1 MLNLRKFFM
10 KSKLSKALLLSVL
23 AFNVNADDSDAVKQ
37 GLLSSMSSG
46 IASSIAQVIGGQG
59 DTEVQFSAKENNKPE
74 FSIMTVRPI
83 SIHPGKDAWF
93 VQLQL
98 NNTMIRSK
106 TRLTTN
112 VGIGY
117 RSLSENKNTMI
128 GGNVFVDYDSK
139 GNSRYSLGV
148 EFRTAVFEVL
158 ANYYKAI
165 SGQKTVGDF
174 KERALDGND
183 MSISGQIPYLPW
195 AKINL
200 THYEWKK
207 VNNSKN
213 SKGDKLSLDL
223 LLTPNVVLEL
233 GVDDNNIQKKD
244 NFAKLSFVYPPKEG
258 PAASTDF
265 ISDEAFPEGDMSS
278 KLLSKVKRS
287 NKITLESEGVGVTI
301 SRLD

>member
-1 MLNLRKFFM
+1 MTSKIFKFGLI
-10 KSKLSKALLLSVL
+10 SLLTFSVY
-23 AFNVNADDSDAVKQ
+23 ADDEDAVKQ
-37 GLLSSMSSG
+37 ALLSSMSSG
-46 IASSIAQVIGGQG
+46 IASSIASVIGGQG
-59 DTEVQFSAKENNKPE
+59 DTEVQFSAKEDNKPQ
-74 FSIMTVRPI
+74 FTIMTVRPI
-83 SIHPGKDAWF
+83 SVHPGKDAWF

-98 NNTMIRSK
+98 SNTQIRSQS
-106 TRLTTN
+106 RLTTN
-112 VGIGY
+112 IGLGY
-117 RSLSENKNTMI
+117 RTLSDNKKSMI
-128 GGNVFVDYDSK
+128 GGNVFVDYDEE
-139 GNSRYSLGV
+139 GNSRYSLGF
-148 EFRTAVFEVL
+148 EFRTTVFEIL
-158 ANYYKAI
+158 INHYEAI
-165 SGQKTVGDF
+165 SGQKTVGNF

-183 MSISGQIPYLPW
+183 MSINGQIPYLPW

-200 THYEWKK
+200 MHYEWKK

-244 NFAKLSFVYPPKEG
+244 NFAKLSFVFPPREG

-265 ISDEAFPEGDMSS
+265 IADEAFPGGDMSS
-278 KLLSKVKRS
+278 QLLSKVKRS

>member
-1 MLNLRKFFM
+1 MTSKIFKFGLI
-10 KSKLSKALLLSVL
+10 SLLTFSVY
-23 AFNVNADDSDAVKQ
+23 ADDEDTLKQ

-46 IASSIAQVIGGQG
+46 IASSIASVIGGQG
-59 DTEVQFSAKENNKPE
+59 DTEVQFSAKEDNKPQ
-74 FSIMTVRPI
+74 FTIMTVRPI
-83 SIHPGKDAWF
+83 SVHPGKDAWF

-98 NNTMIRSK
+98 SNTQIRSQS
-106 TRLTTN
+106 RLTTN
-112 VGIGY
+112 IGLGY
-117 RSLSENKNTMI
+117 RTLSDNKKSMI
-128 GGNVFVDYDSK
+128 GGNVFVDYDAK
-139 GNSRYSLGV
+139 GNSRYSLGF
-148 EFRTAVFEVL
+148 EFRTTVFEIL
-158 ANYYKAI
+158 INHYEAI
-165 SGQKTVGDF
+165 SGQKTVGNF

-183 MSISGQIPYLPW
+183 MSINGQIPYLPW

-200 THYEWKK
+200 MHYEWKK

-244 NFAKLSFVYPPKEG
+244 NFAKLSFVFPPREG
-258 PAASTDF
+258 PSASTDF
-265 ISDEAFPEGDMSS
+265 IADEAFPGGDMSS
-278 KLLSKVKRS
+278 QLLSKVKRS

>member
-1 MLNLRKFFM
+1 MTSKIFKFGLI
-10 KSKLSKALLLSVL
+10 SLLTFSVY
-23 AFNVNADDSDAVKQ
+23 ADDEDALKQ

-46 IASSIAQVIGGQG
+46 ITSSIASVIGGQG
-59 DTEVQFSAKENNKPE
+59 DTEVQFSAKEDNKPQ
-74 FSIMTVRPI
+74 FTIMTVRPI
-83 SIHPGKDAWF
+83 SVHPGKDAWF

-98 NNTMIRSK
+98 SNTQIRSQS
-106 TRLTTN
+106 RLTTN
-112 VGIGY
+112 LGLGY
-117 RSLSENKNTMI
+117 RTLSDNKKSMI
-128 GGNVFVDYDSK
+128 GGNVFVDYDEE
-139 GNSRYSLGV
+139 GNSRYSLGF
-148 EFRTAVFEVL
+148 EFRTTVFEIL
-158 ANYYKAI
+158 INHYEAI
-165 SGQKTVGDF
+165 SGQKTVGNF

-183 MSISGQIPYLPW
+183 MSINGQIPYLPW

-200 THYEWKK
+200 MHYEWKK

-244 NFAKLSFVYPPKEG
+244 NFAKLSFVFPPREG

-265 ISDEAFPEGDMSS
+265 IADEAFPGGDMSS
-278 KLLSKVKRS
+278 QLLSKVKRS

>member
-1 MLNLRKFFM
+1 MISKIFKF
-10 KSKLSKALLLSVL
+10 LLISLLTFSVY
-23 AFNVNADDSDAVKQ
+23 ADDEDTLKQ

-46 IASSIAQVIGGQG
+46 IASSIASVIGGQG
-59 DTEVQFSAKENNKPE
+59 DTEVQFSAKEDNKPQ
-74 FSIMTVRPI
+74 FTIMTVRPI
-83 SIHPGKDAWF
+83 SVHPGKDAWF

-98 NNTMIRSK
+98 SNTQIRSQS
-106 TRLTTN
+106 RLTTN
-112 VGIGY
+112 IGLGY
-117 RSLSENKNTMI
+117 RTLSDNKKSMI
-128 GGNVFVDYDSK
+128 GGNVFVDYDEE
-139 GNSRYSLGV
+139 GNSRYSLGF
-148 EFRTAVFEVL
+148 EFRTTVFEIL
-158 ANYYKAI
+158 INHYEAI
-165 SGQKTVGDF
+165 SGQKTVGNF

-183 MSISGQIPYLPW
+183 MSINGQIPYLPW

-200 THYEWKK
+200 MHYEWKK

-244 NFAKLSFVYPPKEG
+244 NFAKLSFVFPPREG
-258 PAASTDF
+258 PSASTDF
-265 ISDEAFPEGDMSS
+265 IADEAFPGGDMSS
-278 KLLSKVKRS
+278 QLLSKVKRS

>member
-1 MLNLRKFFM
+1 MTSKIFKFGLI
-10 KSKLSKALLLSVL
+10 SLLTFSVY
-23 AFNVNADDSDAVKQ
+23 ADDEDTLKQ

-46 IASSIAQVIGGQG
+46 IASSIASVIGGQG
-59 DTEVQFSAKENNKPE
+59 DTEVQFSAKEDNKPQ
-74 FSIMTVRPI
+74 FTIMTVRPI
-83 SIHPGKDAWF
+83 SVHPGKDAWF

-98 NNTMIRSK
+98 SNTQIRSQS
-106 TRLTTN
+106 RLTTN
-112 VGIGY
+112 IGLGY
-117 RSLSENKNTMI
+117 RTLSDNKKSMI
-128 GGNVFVDYDSK
+128 GGNVFVDYDAK
-139 GNSRYSLGV
+139 GNSRYSLGF
-148 EFRTAVFEVL
+148 EFRTTVFEIL
-158 ANYYKAI
+158 INHYEAI
-165 SGQKTVGDF
+165 SGQKTVGNF

-183 MSISGQIPYLPW
+183 MSINGQIPYLPW

-200 THYEWKK
+200 MHYEWKK

-244 NFAKLSFVYPPKEG
+244 NFAKLSFVFPPREG

-265 ISDEAFPEGDMSS
+265 IADEAFPGGDMSS
-278 KLLSKVKRS
+278 QLLSKVKRS

>member
-1 MLNLRKFFM
+1 MTSKIFKFGLI
-10 KSKLSKALLLSVL
+10 SLLTFSVY
-23 AFNVNADDSDAVKQ
+23 ADDEDAVKQ

-46 IASSIAQVIGGQG
+46 IASSIASVIGGQG
-59 DTEVQFSAKENNKPE
+59 DTEVQFSAKEDNKPQ
-74 FSIMTVRPI
+74 FTIMTVRPI
-83 SIHPGKDAWF
+83 SVHPGKDAWF

-98 NNTMIRSK
+98 SNTQIRSQS
-106 TRLTTN
+106 RLTTN
-112 VGIGY
+112 LGLGY
-117 RSLSENKNTMI
+117 RTLSDNKKSMI
-128 GGNVFVDYDSK
+128 GGNVFVDYDEE
-139 GNSRYSLGV
+139 GNSRYSLGF
-148 EFRTAVFEVL
+148 EFRTTVFEIL
-158 ANYYKAI
+158 INHYEAI
-165 SGQKTVGDF
+165 SGQKTVGNF

-183 MSISGQIPYLPW
+183 MSINGQIPYLPW

-200 THYEWKK
+200 MHYEWKK

-244 NFAKLSFVYPPKEG
+244 NFAKLSFVFPPREG
-258 PAASTDF
+258 PSASTDF
-265 ISDEAFPEGDMSS
+265 IADEAFPGGDMSS
-278 KLLSKVKRS
+278 QLLSKVKRS

>member
-1 MLNLRKFFM
+1 MTSKIFKF
-10 KSKLSKALLLSVL
+10 ALISLLTFSVY
-23 AFNVNADDSDAVKQ
+23 ADDEDALKQ
-37 GLLSSMSSG
+37 GLLSSISSG
-46 IASSIAQVIGGQG
+46 IASSIASVIGGQG
-59 DTEVQFSAKENNKPE
+59 DTEVQFSAKEDNKPQ
-74 FSIMTVRPI
+74 FTIMTVRPI
-83 SIHPGKDAWF
+83 SVHPGKDAWF

-98 NNTMIRSK
+98 SNTQIRSQS
-106 TRLTTN
+106 RLTTN
-112 VGIGY
+112 IGLGY
-117 RSLSENKNTMI
+117 RTLSDNKKSMI
-128 GGNVFVDYDSK
+128 GGNVFVDYDEE
-139 GNSRYSLGV
+139 GNSRYSLGF
-148 EFRTAVFEVL
+148 EFRTTVFEIL
-158 ANYYKAI
+158 INHYEAI

-183 MSISGQIPYLPW
+183 MSINGQIPYLPW

-200 THYEWKK
+200 MHYEWKK
-207 VNNSKN
+207 INNSKN

-244 NFAKLSFVYPPKEG
+244 NFAKLSFVFPQREG

-265 ISDEAFPEGDMSS
+265 IADEAFPGGDMSS
-278 KLLSKVKRS
+278 QLLSKVKRS

>member
-1 MLNLRKFFM
+1 MTSKIFKFGLI
-10 KSKLSKALLLSVL
+10 SLLTFSVY
-23 AFNVNADDSDAVKQ
+23 ADDEDAVKQ

-46 IASSIAQVIGGQG
+46 IASSIASVIGGQG
-59 DTEVQFSAKENNKPE
+59 DTEVQFSAKEDNKPQ
-74 FSIMTVRPI
+74 FTIMTVRPI
-83 SIHPGKDAWF
+83 SVHPGKDAWF

-98 NNTMIRSK
+98 SNTQIRSQS
-106 TRLTTN
+106 RLTTN
-112 VGIGY
+112 IGLGY
-117 RSLSENKNTMI
+117 RTLSDNKKSMI
-128 GGNVFVDYDSK
+128 GGNVFVDYDEE
-139 GNSRYSLGV
+139 GNSRYSLGF
-148 EFRTAVFEVL
+148 EFRTTVFEIL
-158 ANYYKAI
+158 INHYEAI
-165 SGQKTVGDF
+165 SGQKTVGNF

-183 MSISGQIPYLPW
+183 MSINGQIPYLPW

-200 THYEWKK
+200 MHYEWKK

-244 NFAKLSFVYPPKEG
+244 NFAKLSFIFPPREG

-265 ISDEAFPEGDMSS
+265 IADEAFPGGDMSS
-278 KLLSKVKRS
+278 QLLSKVKRS

>member
-1 MLNLRKFFM
+1 MTSKIFKFGLI
-10 KSKLSKALLLSVL
+10 SLLTFSVY
-23 AFNVNADDSDAVKQ
+23 ADDEDALKQ

-46 IASSIAQVIGGQG
+46 IASSIASVIGGQG
-59 DTEVQFSAKENNKPE
+59 DTEVQFSAKEDNKPQ
-74 FSIMTVRPI
+74 FTIMTVRPI
-83 SIHPGKDAWF
+83 SVHPGKDAWF

-98 NNTMIRSK
+98 SNTQIRSQS
-106 TRLTTN
+106 RLTTN
-112 VGIGY
+112 IGLGY
-117 RSLSENKNTMI
+117 RTLSDNKKSMI
-128 GGNVFVDYDSK
+128 GGNVFVDYDEE
-139 GNSRYSLGV
+139 GNSRYSLGF
-148 EFRTAVFEVL
+148 EFRTTVFEIL
-158 ANYYKAI
+158 INHYEAI
-165 SGQKTVGDF
+165 SGQKTVGNF

-183 MSISGQIPYLPW
+183 MSINGQIPYLPW

-200 THYEWKK
+200 MHYEWKK

-244 NFAKLSFVYPPKEG
+244 NFAKLSFVFPPREG
-258 PAASTDF
+258 PSASTDF
-265 ISDEAFPEGDMSS
+265 IADEAFPGGDMSS
-278 KLLSKVKRS
+278 QLLSKVKRS

>member
-1 MLNLRKFFM
+1 MTSKIFKFGLI
-10 KSKLSKALLLSVL
+10 SLLTFSVY
-23 AFNVNADDSDAVKQ
+23 ADDEDAVKQ
-37 GLLSSMSSG
+37 GLLSSISSG
-46 IASSIAQVIGGQG
+46 IASSIASVIGGQG
-59 DTEVQFSAKENNKPE
+59 DTEVQFSAKEDNKPQ
-74 FSIMTVRPI
+74 FTIMTVRPI
-83 SIHPGKDAWF
+83 SVHPGKDAWF

-98 NNTMIRSK
+98 SNTQIRSQS
-106 TRLTTN
+106 RLTTN
-112 VGIGY
+112 IGLGY
-117 RSLSENKNTMI
+117 RTLSDNKKSMI
-128 GGNVFVDYDSK
+128 GGNVFVDYDEE
-139 GNSRYSLGV
+139 GNSRYSLGF
-148 EFRTAVFEVL
+148 EFRTTVFEIL
-158 ANYYKAI
+158 INHYEAI
-165 SGQKTVGDF
+165 SGQKTVGNF

-183 MSISGQIPYLPW
+183 MSINGQIPYLPW

-200 THYEWKK
+200 MHYEWKK

-244 NFAKLSFVYPPKEG
+244 NFAKLSFVFPPREG

-265 ISDEAFPEGDMSS
+265 IVDEAFPGGDMSS
-278 KLLSKVKRS
+278 QLLSKVKRS

>member
-1 MLNLRKFFM
+1 MISKIFKFGLI
-10 KSKLSKALLLSVL
+10 SLLTFSVY
-23 AFNVNADDSDAVKQ
+23 ADDEDALKQ

-46 IASSIAQVIGGQG
+46 IASSIASVIGGQG
-59 DTEVQFSAKENNKPE
+59 DTEVQFSAKEDNKPQ
-74 FSIMTVRPI
+74 FTIMTVRPI
-83 SIHPGKDAWF
+83 SVHPGKDAWF

-98 NNTMIRSK
+98 SNTQIRSQS
-106 TRLTTN
+106 RLTTN
-112 VGIGY
+112 IGLGY
-117 RSLSENKNTMI
+117 RTLSDNKKSMI
-128 GGNVFVDYDSK
+128 GGNVFVDYDEE
-139 GNSRYSLGV
+139 GNSRYSLGF
-148 EFRTAVFEVL
+148 EFRTTVFEIL
-158 ANYYKAI
+158 INHYEAI

-183 MSISGQIPYLPW
+183 MSINGQIPYLPW

-200 THYEWKK
+200 MHYEWKK

-244 NFAKLSFVYPPKEG
+244 NFAKLSFVFPPREG
-258 PAASTDF
+258 PSASTDF
-265 ISDEAFPEGDMSS
+265 IADEAFPSGDMSS
-278 KLLSKVKRS
+278 QLLSKVKRS

>member
-1 MLNLRKFFM
+1 MTSKIFKFGLI
-10 KSKLSKALLLSVL
+10 SLLTFSVY
-23 AFNVNADDSDAVKQ
+23 ADDEDAVKQ

-46 IASSIAQVIGGQG
+46 IASSIASVIGGQG
-59 DTEVQFSAKENNKPE
+59 DTEVQFSAKEDNKPQ
-74 FSIMTVRPI
+74 FTIMTVRPI
-83 SIHPGKDAWF
+83 SVHPGKDAWF

-98 NNTMIRSK
+98 SNTQIRSQS
-106 TRLTTN
+106 RLTTN
-112 VGIGY
+112 IGLGY
-117 RSLSENKNTMI
+117 RTLSDNKKSMI
-128 GGNVFVDYDSK
+128 GGNVFVDYDEE
-139 GNSRYSLGV
+139 GNSRYSLGF
-148 EFRTAVFEVL
+148 EFRTTVFEIL
-158 ANYYKAI
+158 INHYEAI
-165 SGQKTVGDF
+165 SGQKTVGNF

-183 MSISGQIPYLPW
+183 MSINGQIPYLPW

-200 THYEWKK
+200 MHYEWKK

-244 NFAKLSFVYPPKEG
+244 NFAKLSFVFPPREG
-258 PAASTDF
+258 PSASTDF
-265 ISDEAFPEGDMSS
+265 IADEAFPGGDMSS
-278 KLLSKVKRS
+278 QLLSKVKRS

>member
-1 MLNLRKFFM
+1 MTSKIFKFGLI
-10 KSKLSKALLLSVL
+10 SLLTFSVY
-23 AFNVNADDSDAVKQ
+23 ADDEDALKQ

-46 IASSIAQVIGGQG
+46 ITSSIASVIGGQG
-59 DTEVQFSAKENNKPE
+59 DTEVQFSAKEDNKPQ
-74 FSIMTVRPI
+74 FTIMTVRPI
-83 SIHPGKDAWF
+83 SVHPGKDAWF

-98 NNTMIRSK
+98 SNTQIRSQS
-106 TRLTTN
+106 RLTTN
-112 VGIGY
+112 IGLGY
-117 RSLSENKNTMI
+117 RTLSDNKKSMI
-128 GGNVFVDYDSK
+128 GGNVFVDYDAK
-139 GNSRYSLGV
+139 GNSRYSLGF
-148 EFRTAVFEVL
+148 EFRTTVFEIL
-158 ANYYKAI
+158 INHYEAI
-165 SGQKTVGDF
+165 SGQKTVGNF

-183 MSISGQIPYLPW
+183 MSINGQIPYLPW

-200 THYEWKK
+200 MHYEWKK

-244 NFAKLSFVYPPKEG
+244 NFAKLSFVFPPREG
-258 PAASTDF
+258 PSASTDF
-265 ISDEAFPEGDMSS
+265 IADEAFPGGDMSS
-278 KLLSKVKRS
+278 QLLSKVKRS

>member
-1 MLNLRKFFM
+1 MTSKIFKFGLI
-10 KSKLSKALLLSVL
+10 SLLTFSVY
-23 AFNVNADDSDAVKQ
+23 ADDEDALKQ

-46 IASSIAQVIGGQG
+46 IASSIASVIGGQG
-59 DTEVQFSAKENNKPE
+59 DTEVQFSAKEDNKPQ
-74 FSIMTVRPI
+74 FTIMTVRPI
-83 SIHPGKDAWF
+83 SVHPGKDAWF

-98 NNTMIRSK
+98 SNTQIRSQS
-106 TRLTTN
+106 RLSTN
-112 VGIGY
+112 IGLGY
-117 RSLSENKNTMI
+117 RTLSDNKKSMI
-128 GGNVFVDYDSK
+128 GGNVFVDYDEE
-139 GNSRYSLGV
+139 GNSRYSLGF
-148 EFRTAVFEVL
+148 EFRTTVFEIL
-158 ANYYKAI
+158 INHYEAI
-165 SGQKTVGDF
+165 SGQKTVGNF

-183 MSISGQIPYLPW
+183 MSINGQIPYLPW

-200 THYEWKK
+200 MHYEWKK

-244 NFAKLSFVYPPKEG
+244 NFAKLSFVFPPREG
-258 PAASTDF
+258 PSASTDF
-265 ISDEAFPEGDMSS
+265 IADEAFPGGDMSS
-278 KLLSKVKRS
+278 QLLSKVKRS

>member
-1 MLNLRKFFM
+1 MLNLSKFLM

-46 IASSIAQVIGGQG
+46 IAQVIGGQG

-83 SIHPGKDAWF
+83 SIHPEKDAWF

-106 TRLTTN
+106 SRLTTN

-139 GNSRYSLGV
+139 GNSRYSLGF

-207 VNNSKN
+207 VNNSIN
-213 SKGDKLSLDL
+213 SKGDKLSFDL

-287 NKITLESEGVGVTI
+287 NKIALESEGVGVTI

>member
-1 MLNLRKFFM
+1 MTSKIFKFGLI
-10 KSKLSKALLLSVL
+10 SLLTFSVY
-23 AFNVNADDSDAVKQ
+23 ADDEDALKQ

-46 IASSIAQVIGGQG
+46 ITSSIASVIGGQG
-59 DTEVQFSAKENNKPE
+59 DTEVQFSAKEDNKPQ
-74 FSIMTVRPI
+74 FTIMTVRPI
-83 SIHPGKDAWF
+83 SVHPGKDAWF

-98 NNTMIRSK
+98 SNTQIRSQS
-106 TRLTTN
+106 RLTTN
-112 VGIGY
+112 LGLGY
-117 RSLSENKNTMI
+117 RTLSDNKKSMI
-128 GGNVFVDYDSK
+128 GGNVFVDYDEE
-139 GNSRYSLGV
+139 GNSRYSLGF
-148 EFRTAVFEVL
+148 EFRTTVFEIL
-158 ANYYKAI
+158 INHYEAI
-165 SGQKTVGDF
+165 SGQKTVGNF

-183 MSISGQIPYLPW
+183 MSINGQIPYLPW

-200 THYEWKK
+200 MHYEWKK

-233 GVDDNNIQKKD
+233 GVDDNNIQKKN
-244 NFAKLSFVYPPKEG
+244 NFAKLSFVFPPREG

-265 ISDEAFPEGDMSS
+265 IADEAFPGGDMSS
-278 KLLSKVKRS
+278 QLLSKVKRS

>member
-1 MLNLRKFFM
+1 MISKIFKF
-10 KSKLSKALLLSVL
+10 LLISLLTFSVY
-23 AFNVNADDSDAVKQ
+23 ADDEDALKQ

-46 IASSIAQVIGGQG
+46 IASSIAGVIGGQG
-59 DTEVQFSAKENNKPE
+59 DTEVQFSAKEDNKPQ
-74 FSIMTVRPI
+74 FTIMTVRPI
-83 SIHPGKDAWF
+83 SLHPGKDAWF

-98 NNTMIRSK
+98 SNTQIRSQS
-106 TRLTTN
+106 RLTTN
-112 VGIGY
+112 IGLGY
-117 RSLSENKNTMI
+117 RTLSDNKKSMI
-128 GGNVFVDYDSK
+128 GGNVFVDYDAK
-139 GNSRYSLGV
+139 GNSRYSLGF
-148 EFRTAVFEVL
+148 EFRTTVFEIL
-158 ANYYKAI
+158 INHYEAI

-183 MSISGQIPYLPW
+183 MSINGQIPYLPW

-200 THYEWKK
+200 MHYEWKK
-207 VNNSKN
+207 INNSKN

-244 NFAKLSFVYPPKEG
+244 NFAKLSFVFPPREG
-258 PAASTDF
+258 PSASTDF
-265 ISDEAFPEGDMSS
+265 IADEAFPGGDMSS
-278 KLLSKVKRS
+278 QLLSKVKRS

>member
-1 MLNLRKFFM
+1 MTSKIFKFGLI
-10 KSKLSKALLLSVL
+10 SLLTFSVY
-23 AFNVNADDSDAVKQ
+23 ADDEDAVKQ

-46 IASSIAQVIGGQG
+46 IASSIASVIGGQG
-59 DTEVQFSAKENNKPE
+59 DTEVQFSAKEDNKPQ
-74 FSIMTVRPI
+74 FTIMTVRPI
-83 SIHPGKDAWF
+83 SVHPGKDAWF

-98 NNTMIRSK
+98 SNTQIRSQS
-106 TRLTTN
+106 RLTTN
-112 VGIGY
+112 LGLGY
-117 RSLSENKNTMI
+117 RTLSDNKKSMI
-128 GGNVFVDYDSK
+128 GGNVFVDYDEE
-139 GNSRYSLGV
+139 GNSRYSLGF
-148 EFRTAVFEVL
+148 EFRTTVFEIL
-158 ANYYKAI
+158 INHYEAI
-165 SGQKTVGDF
+165 SGQKTVGNF

-183 MSISGQIPYLPW
+183 MSINGQIPYLPW

-200 THYEWKK
+200 MHYEWKK

-244 NFAKLSFVYPPKEG
+244 NFAKLSFVFPPREG

-265 ISDEAFPEGDMSS
+265 IADEAFPGGDMSS
-278 KLLSKVKRS
+278 QLLSKVKRS

>member
-1 MLNLRKFFM
+1 MTSKIFKFGLI
-10 KSKLSKALLLSVL
+10 SLLTFSVY
-23 AFNVNADDSDAVKQ
+23 ADDEDALKQ

-46 IASSIAQVIGGQG
+46 IASSIASVIGGQG
-59 DTEVQFSAKENNKPE
+59 DTEVQFSAKEDNKPQ
-74 FSIMTVRPI
+74 FTIMTVRPI
-83 SIHPGKDAWF
+83 SVHPGKDAWF

-98 NNTMIRSK
+98 SNTQIRSQS
-106 TRLTTN
+106 RLTTN
-112 VGIGY
+112 LGLGY
-117 RSLSENKNTMI
+117 RTLSDNKKSMI
-128 GGNVFVDYDSK
+128 GGNVFVDYDEE
-139 GNSRYSLGV
+139 GNSRYSLGF
-148 EFRTAVFEVL
+148 EFRTTVFEIL
-158 ANYYKAI
+158 INHYEAI
-165 SGQKTVGDF
+165 SGQKTVGNF

-183 MSISGQIPYLPW
+183 MSINGQIPYLPW

-200 THYEWKK
+200 MHYEWKK

-244 NFAKLSFVYPPKEG
+244 NFAKLSFVFPPREG
-258 PAASTDF
+258 PSASTDF
-265 ISDEAFPEGDMSS
+265 IADEAFPGGDMSS
-278 KLLSKVKRS
+278 QLLSKVKRS